1 MQGMKK
7 RMRGFTLLELMV
19 VVVIAAL
26 LLGIGVPAMG
36 NFIRN
41 ARMTSSANDMLAA
54 MHYARSEAIKRRL
67 PVTVCA
73 TPTPLAEPP
82 AVPVCTDQDDMT
94 AMGWIVFVDPNRNGT
109 VDVTSFDDADL
120 DGVLDPAEDLNG
132 DGIMDPGEDL
142 NLNGALDP
150 AETVTGIE
158 EVMQRRPALA
168 DGIGAV
174 AAVPLRVTYL
184 DTGFTAVGSANALVM
199 CDSRGNVASGG
210 ELSAARAITVSQT
223 GRPQVSRN
231 KAEIAA
237 IGDCP

>member
-1 MQGMKK
+1 MKK
-7 RMRGFTLLELMV
+7 RMRGFTLLELMM
-19 VVVIAAL
+19 VVVIAGV

-41 ARMTSSANDMLAA
+41 ARMTGAANDMIASL
-54 MHYARSEAIKRRL
+54 HYARSEAIKRRL

-73 TPTPLAEPP
+73 TETPLAAPP
-82 AVPVCTDQDDMT
+82 SVPVCTDQDDMSG
-94 AMGWIVFVDPNRNGT
+94 MGWIVFVDPNRDGQ
-109 VDVTSFDDADL
+109 VDVTSFNDTDL
-120 DGVLDPAEDLNG
+120 DGTLDPAEDLNG
-132 DGIMDPGEDL
+132 DGIMDPGEDV
-142 NLNGALDP
+142 NSNGALDP

-158 EVMQRRPALA
+158 EIVQRRATLQEA
-168 DGIGAV
+168 IEAV
-174 AAVPLRVTYL
+174 AAGPLRVTYL

-223 GRPQVSRN
+223 GRPQVSRS

-237 IGDCP
+237 LGGCP